1 LPDIFSHLHPEIAV
15 DVLNLFNQVYA
26 YRIGTGY
33 VGSAYGPPRRVF
45 VRLSV
50 PFS

>member
-1 LPDIFSHLHPEIAV
+1 VLIAGV
-15 DVLNLFNQVYA
+15 FLQDKMFNEVYA

-33 VGSAYGPPRRVF
+33 VGSAYGPLRRVF